1 MPTRA
6 GPGGGGWAHRA
17 PPGALPLSPLSQHMQ
32 KMPGRASSSG
42 CSAAPNLPGRSQSHI
57 PVGSGMESGREEQP
71 LALCTTPNPPP
82 VSPQRAMGVFGTRT
96 PLGAGSWRAPGGRR
110 VGQRTPRRAL
120 EAGRAK
126 PFFWGKPTGFGG
138 CRPAAGRGREAVLRG
153 RKQPVPALTAI
164 APASWQAATEPLNSL
179 PRCCCQKPAPSEQPD
194 PSERR
199 IPASRSRSSRTN
211 LPPPQR
217 SPVRLADPSFQAC
230 KIPPRA
236 FCFPAPSLCCSPP
249 PPSPAAS
256 PSRTRWVCPAPLR
269 SIPRG

>member
-1 MPTRA
+1 MGSPCAPQSSPPLLTQPTHA
-6 GPGGGGWAHRA
+6 EN
-17 PPGALPLSPLSQHMQ
+17 PGASIFLGMLCSP
-32 KMPGRASSSG
+32 KPAR
-42 CSAAPNLPGRSQSHI
+42 AAPVPYPCWERNG
-57 PVGSGMESGREEQP
+57 VGEGGAAPRPPHHPE
-71 LALCTTPNPPP
+71 TPP
-82 VSPQRAMGVFGTRT
+82 VSPQRAMGGFGTGT
-96 PLGAGSWRAPGGRR
+96 PLSAGSWRAPGGRR

-120 EAGRAK
+120 EVGRAK
-126 PFFWGKPTGFGG
+126 PFFWGKATGFGG
-138 CRPAAGRGREAVLRG
+138 CRPAAGRGRAAVLRG

-179 PRCCCQKPAPSEQPD
+179 PRCCCQKPALSEQPD
-194 PSERR
+194 PSEQR

-217 SPVRLADPSFQAC
+217 SPVRLTDPSFQAC

-256 PSRTRWVCPAPLR
+256 LLRTRWVCPAPLR